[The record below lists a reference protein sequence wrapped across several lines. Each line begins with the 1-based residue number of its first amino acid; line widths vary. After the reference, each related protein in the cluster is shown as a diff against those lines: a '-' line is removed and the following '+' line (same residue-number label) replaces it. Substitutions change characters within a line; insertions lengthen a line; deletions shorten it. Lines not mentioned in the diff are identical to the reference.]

1 MIHITCS
8 AVVKNNKFVLNSIY
22 IVGVESYILN
32 LENTWNEELVDLSL
46 KNLQDL
52 TEYQHL
58 STYSII
64 YSPIRLVND
73 SSALSFANF
82 VKNRIKGKNSED
94 FSKKLFKVLCEVGEN
109 YE

>member
-1 MIHITCS
+1 MIHITSS

-22 IVGVESYILN
+22 IVGTESYILN
-32 LENTWNEELVDLSL
+32 VENDWSEELSEISL

-52 TEYQHL
+52 TQYQQL

-64 YSPIRLVND
+64 YSPIRLIND

-82 VKNRIKGKNSED
+82 VSVKDSLKSCAR
-94 FSKKLFKVLCEVGEN
+94 
-109 YE
+109 